1 MPEALLSES
10 LKKYSMSENVAS
22 SAADNRPPQTWIG
35 LASLTKRAFDGEDL
49 GPLWN
54 SLLEEV
60 TRNPSSTAAVMDMA
74 FIAQLL
80 GDQKSGLALQSG
92 ALNIDRLYRSR
103 CGTDKPRLR
112 VLALAAPT
120 DIGGNTPIEFLLEG
134 GDIELYTLYI
144 VPGAPLPTPLPEH
157 DIAIVVAPAS
167 ESTLASLSAII
178 ALAKNWP
185 RPVLNAPAR
194 IAELDRHRLHL
205 NLRSIAGLEIPE
217 TVRVLRTN
225 LEAMGNEA
233 ISLSEILEAGR
244 FPLIVR
250 PVDSHAGRGL
260 SKLESH
266 LDIPEYLASRPEEE
280 IFLSA
285 YVDYSSP
292 DGLFRK
298 YRIVFVDGR
307 PYACHMAISDQ
318 WKIWYLNADMAQSAT
333 KRAEEEHFMATFD
346 EEFVSRHRKVF
357 DEMTQKVGLEYF
369 AIDCAETASG
379 NLLLF
384 EGDNAMIVH
393 NMDPADIFPYKP
405 PQMRKIFE
413 AFSSMLYKYAASSL
427 VRAA

>member
-1 MPEALLSES
+1 
-10 LKKYSMSENVAS
+10 MSENVAS
-22 SAADNRPPQTWIG
+22 SAADGRPPQTWIG
-35 LASLTKRAFDGEDL
+35 LASLTKMAFAGEDL

-60 TRNPSSTAAVMDMA
+60 ARNPSSTAAVMDMA
-74 FIAQLL
+74 IVAQLL

-103 CGTDKPRLR
+103 CGADKPRLR
-112 VLALAAPT
+112 VLAFAAPT

-134 GDIELYTLYI
+134 GDIELYTLYV

-167 ESTLASLSAII
+167 ESTLGSLSAIG

-185 RPVLNAPAR
+185 RSVLNSPAR
-194 IAELDRHRLHL
+194 IAELDRDRLHL
-205 NLRSIAGLEIPE
+205 NLRSIARLEIPE
-217 TVRVLRTN
+217 TIRVSRTN
-225 LEAMGNEA
+225 IEAMGNEA
-233 ISLSEILEAGR
+233 ISLSEILEGGK

-260 SKLESH
+260 SKLESN
-266 LDIPEYLASRPEEE
+266 LDIPEYLASRPEDEF
-280 IFLSA
+280 FLSA
-285 YVDYSSP
+285 YVDYSSA

-318 WKIWYLNADMAQSAT
+318 WKIWYLNADMAQSAE
-333 KRAEEEHFMATFD
+333 KRAEEENFMATFD
-346 EEFVSRHRKVF
+346 EQFVGRHRKAF

-384 EGDNAMIVH
+384 EADNAMIVH
-393 NMDPADIFPYKP
+393 NMDPADVFPYKP

-413 AFSSMLYKYAASSL
+413 AFASMLYKYAASSL